1 MKISRDRT
9 KDYKSSPTP
18 LRLKEIKLAGFKSF
32 VDPTHIS
39 IPGHVVGIVGPNGCG
54 KSNVIDAVRWVL
66 GESSARHLRGETM
79 QDVIFNGAGDRKQG
93 HRASVELIFDNS
105 LSRAGGEWATYAEIA
120 IRRVLEREG
129 NSEYYIN
136 GVHVRRRDVADLFLG
151 TGVGARAYGI
161 IEQGMI
167 SQVIEAKPEEL
178 RVFLEE
184 AAGVSKY
191 RERRRETELRLADTR
206 DNLQRV
212 TDIREELGKQ
222 VEHLQAQAEVAVKYR
237 DLQHELDE
245 TQSLM
250 WLARKQEALAQRT
263 RFGRDLERASLDAEA
278 EVARLREI
286 ERRLEEL
293 RVRFYAASDTV
304 SAAQGQ
310 FFQAGAE
317 VARIE
322 QQLQFMRDSR
332 ARVEQQ
338 LKQVEADLAQ
348 CVLQRTQA
356 AASCEDWR
364 GKLGLAT
371 GQLERLLV
379 RVASETE
386 RVPVA
391 EASFRDAQIR
401 VDELRAELARI
412 EQDLQVQSTH
422 VEHADK
428 LLQQLEGRN
437 LRLVQERGALA
448 APDDAALHSQREEL
462 SRTERDLDELRS
474 ALERHAA
481 ELPGREQAWREAQQ
495 AVESIASRVTSLGAK
510 RAALEALQA
519 RLARGDNIKDWL
531 ERHGLDAHKRLW
543 QGMRIEGG
551 WEDALEAVLEER
563 LNAVLV
569 ERMHVSQEWW
579 TQFPPAKLAMF
590 SAEALDDPLATEAWQ
605 GLQPLAAYVTSREQP
620 VAAVLREWLHAVYV
634 VENAAEAL
642 NLRHQLAAGS
652 VLVTREGHMFTRQS
666 VRFYAPDSEL
676 HGVLSRQREIE
687 EIGAQIEAEQ
697 VVLDDRRR
705 SAQEREDELSRLR
718 NRIASL
724 RSEIDA
730 AQERAHELELEVL
743 RLSEQVDR
751 TTQRGA
757 QIAAELAEIAH
768 QCATESDHRRFAQAE
783 VERLQ
788 ALRSRADAALADA
801 AVRFGASES
810 ALQEQRR
817 ALAEAEKE
825 SQEAV
830 FEQKTCAQRIADLEQ
845 VLNGLDEQRA
855 RLGESGS
862 TLRAEAVRFDETPL
876 AEELQRALEARAVCE
891 RALSQAREEQQG
903 SESTL
908 RQTEQERLGGEQRLE
923 PLRERIGELRL
934 KEQEARLIEEQFD
947 QQLVEAGAD
956 QDALRAQLEKGT
968 RSSRLNAEITRLQ
981 EEIAALG
988 AVNLAALEEL
998 SAARERKAYLDAQ
1011 SADLTTALETLEN
1024 AIRRI
1029 DRETREL
1036 LATTFEAVNRNFGEL
1051 FPSLFGGGQARL
1063 VLTGEEILDA
1073 GIQVTAQPPG
1083 KRNTSIHLLS
1093 GGEKALTA
1101 LALIFSMFK
1110 LNPAPFCLLDEVDA
1124 PLDDSNTLRF
1134 CALVKRM
1141 AAETQFIFISHNKL
1155 TMEIAEQ
1162 LIGVTMQELG
1172 VSRVV
1177 AVDIE
1182 EALKLTEKQAA

>member
-1 MKISRDRT
+1 M
-9 KDYKSSPTP
+9 
-18 LRLKEIKLAGFKSF
+18 RLKEIKLAGFKSF

-93 HRASVELIFDNS
+93 HRASVELVFDNS
-105 LSRAGGEWATYAEIA
+105 LSRAGGEWASYAEIA

-167 SQVIEAKPEEL
+167 SQIIEAKPEEL

-191 RERRRETELRLADTR
+191 RERRRETELRLSDTR

-222 VEHLQAQAEVAVKYR
+222 LERLQAQAEVAVKYR

-245 TQSLM
+245 THQLL
-250 WLARKQEALAQRT
+250 WLVRKQEAAAQRA
-263 RFGRDLERASLDAEA
+263 RIGRDLERASLDAEA
-278 EVARLREI
+278 EVARLREV

-293 RVRFYAASDTV
+293 RAQFYATSDVV
-304 SAAQGQ
+304 SAAQGR

-332 ARVEQQ
+332 SRVEQQ
-338 LKQVEADLAQ
+338 LQQVEGDLAQ
-348 CVLQRTQA
+348 CTLQRTQS
-356 AASCEDWR
+356 AASHEEWQH
-364 GKLGLAT
+364 KLATAT

-379 RVASETE
+379 RVASESE
-386 RVPVA
+386 RLPVA
-391 EASFRDAQIR
+391 EASFRDAQNR

-412 EQDLQVQSTH
+412 DQDLQVQGTH

-428 LLQQLEGRN
+428 LLLQLEGRGQ
-437 LRLVQERGALA
+437 RLTQERATLA
-448 APDDAALHSQREEL
+448 APDDEGLQSQRREL
-462 SRTERDLDELRS
+462 SRTEAELDELRA
-474 ALERHAA
+474 ALERHAS
-481 ELPGREQAWREAQQ
+481 ELPERERAWREGQQ
-495 AVESIASRVTSLGAK
+495 AVEAIAARVTSLGAR

-531 ERHGLDAHKRLW
+531 ERHGLAARKRLW
-543 QGMRIEGG
+543 QEMRIEGG

-563 LNAVLV
+563 LNAVAV
-569 ERMHVSQEWW
+569 ERMHVSQQWW

-590 SAEALDDPLATEAWQ
+590 SADATDGVAAAESWR
-605 GLQPLAAYVTSREQP
+605 GLEPLAAYVASREEP
-620 VAAVLREWLHAVYV
+620 VARVLSEWLHGVYV
-634 VENAAEAL
+634 VESVAIAL
-642 NLRHQLAAGS
+642 DMRLELAVGMM
-652 VLVTREGHMFTRQS
+652 LVTREGHMFTRQS
-666 VRFYAPDSEL
+666 ARFYAPDSEL

-687 EIGAQIEAEQ
+687 QIGAQIDAEQ

-705 SAQEREDELSRLR
+705 SAQEREDELTRLR

-724 RSEIDA
+724 RTEIDA
-730 AQERAHELELEVL
+730 GQERAHALELDVL

-751 TTQRGA
+751 STQRGA
-757 QIAAELAEIAH
+757 QIAAELAEIGQQSA
-768 QCATESDHRRFAQAE
+768 AESDHRRLAQAE

-788 ALRSRADAALADA
+788 ALRAQADAALGEANA
-801 AVRFGASES
+801 RYNASQS

-817 ALAEAEKE
+817 ALQEAEKE

-830 FEQKTCAQRIADLEQ
+830 FQQKACAQRIVDLEQ
-845 VLNGLDEQRA
+845 LLAGLEEQRA
-855 RLGESGS
+855 RLAESES
-862 TLRAEAVRFDETPL
+862 VLRAEAVRFDEAPL
-876 AEELQRALEARAVCE
+876 AEELQRALEARGTCE
-891 RALSQAREEQQG
+891 RALAQARDEQQV
-903 SESTL
+903 SETIL
-908 RQTEQERLGGEQRLE
+908 RQTEQERLGAEQRLE
-923 PLRERIGELRL
+923 PLRARIGELRL
-934 KEQEARLIEEQFD
+934 KEQEARLTEEQFD
-947 QQLVEAGAD
+947 RQLVDAGAD

-998 SAARERKAYLDAQ
+998 SAARERKEYLDAQ

-1036 LATTFEAVNRNFGEL
+1036 LAATFEAVNRNFGEL

-1141 AAETQFIFISHNKL
+1141 AADTQFIFISHNKL

-1162 LIGVTMQELG
+1162 LVGVTMQELG

>member
-1 MKISRDRT
+1 M
-9 KDYKSSPTP
+9 
-18 LRLKEIKLAGFKSF
+18 RLKEIKLAGFKSF

-39 IPGHVVGIVGPNGCG
+39 IPGQVVGVVGPNGCG

-79 QDVIFNGAGDRKQG
+79 QDVIFNGAGERKQG
-93 HRASVELIFDNS
+93 HRASVELVFDNS
-105 LSRAGGEWATYAEIA
+105 LSRAGGEWASYAEIA

-167 SQVIEAKPEEL
+167 SQIIEAKPEEL

-212 TDIREELGKQ
+212 TDIREELAKQ
-222 VEHLQAQAEVAVKYR
+222 LEHLQAQAEVAAKYR
-237 DLQHELDE
+237 SLNDELAE
-245 TQSLM
+245 TQQLL
-250 WLARKQEALAQRT
+250 WLVRKQEAGAQRS
-263 RFGRDLERASLDAEA
+263 RIGRDLERASLDAEA
-278 EVARLREI
+278 EVTRLREV
-286 ERRLEEL
+286 EKGLEEQ

-332 ARVEQQ
+332 SRVEQQ
-338 LKQVEADLAQ
+338 LTQVDTDLAQ
-348 CVLQRTQA
+348 CALQHTQST
-356 AASCEDWR
+356 ASRADWQR
-364 GKLGLAT
+364 KLAEAT
-371 GQLERLLV
+371 GQLEVLLV

-386 RVPVA
+386 RVPIA
-391 EASFRDAQIR
+391 EAGFRDAQAR
-401 VDELRAELARI
+401 VEELRAELARV

-428 LLQQLEGRN
+428 LLQQLEGRGM
-437 LRLVQERGALA
+437 RLTQERAALAVPDDGALQSLRHDLA
-448 APDDAALHSQREEL
+448 STESEL
-462 SRTERDLDELRS
+462 GELRA
-474 ALERHAA
+474 ALERHEADLPAA
-481 ELPGREQAWREAQQ
+481 EQAWREAQQ
-495 AVESIASRVTSLGAK
+495 AVEAIASRVTALGAK
-510 RAALEALQA
+510 RGALEALQE
-519 RLARGDNIKDWL
+519 RLARGGNIQEWL
-531 ERHGLDAHKRLW
+531 ERHGLEGRKRLW
-543 QGMRIEGG
+543 QGVRIERG

-563 LNAVLV
+563 LNAVAV
-569 ERMHVSQEWW
+569 ERLDAAQGWW

-590 SAEALDDPLATEAWQ
+590 GSEPDAVVPNFESWH
-605 GLQPLAAYVTSREQP
+605 GLQPLAAYVTATDP
-620 VAAVLREWLHAVYV
+620 TVTAALSEWLRAVYV
-634 VENAAEAL
+634 VESAADAL
-642 NLRHQLAAGS
+642 ALYRELPAGAVLA
-652 VLVTREGHMFTRQS
+652 TREGHVFTRHS
-666 VRFYAPDSEL
+666 VCFYAPDNEL

-687 EIGAQIEAEQ
+687 EIAVQIDSEQ
-697 VVLDDRRR
+697 VVLGDRRR
-705 SAQEREDELSRLR
+705 IAQEREDALVRLR

-724 RSEIDA
+724 RQEIEA

-757 QIAAELAEIAH
+757 QIGAEVAEIA
-768 QCATESDHRRFAQAE
+768 QQSALESEHRQLAQAE

-788 ALRSRADAALADA
+788 AHRAEADAQLAQASARFSASQAALN
-801 AVRFGASES
+801 
-810 ALQEQRR
+810 EQRR
-817 ALAEAEKE
+817 ALQDAEKE

-830 FEQKTCAQRIADLEQ
+830 FEQKTCAQRIADLDQ
-845 VLNGLDEQRA
+845 VLTGLEEQRA
-855 RLGESGS
+855 RLEESGAA
-862 TLRAEAVRFDETPL
+862 LRADMLRFEEAPL
-876 AEELQRALEARAVCE
+876 AEELQRALDARAVCE
-891 RALSQAREEQQG
+891 RALAQARDEQHALEG
-903 SESTL
+903 NL
-908 RQTEQERLGGEQRLE
+908 RQAEQERLGAEQRLE

-934 KEQEARLIEEQFD
+934 KEQEARLTEEQFD
-947 QQLVEAGAD
+947 RQLVEAGAD
-956 QDALRAQLEKGT
+956 QEALRAQLEKGT

-998 SAARERKAYLDAQ
+998 SAARERKEYLDAQ

-1036 LATTFEAVNRNFGEL
+1036 LAATFEQVNRNFGEL

-1083 KRNTSIHLLS
+1083 KRNSSIHLLS

-1110 LNPAPFCLLDEVDA
+1110 LNPAPFCMLDEVDA

-1141 AAETQFIFISHNKL
+1141 SAETQFVFISHNKI

>member
-1 MKISRDRT
+1 M
-9 KDYKSSPTP
+9 
-18 LRLKEIKLAGFKSF
+18 RLKEIKLAGFKSF

-39 IPGHVVGIVGPNGCG
+39 IPGQVVGVVGPNGCG

-79 QDVIFNGAGDRKQG
+79 QDVIFNGAGERKQG
-93 HRASVELIFDNS
+93 HRASVELVFDNS
-105 LSRAGGEWATYAEIA
+105 LSRAGGEWASYAEIA

-167 SQVIEAKPEEL
+167 SQIIEAKPEEL

-212 TDIREELGKQ
+212 TDIREELAKQ
-222 VEHLQAQAEVAVKYR
+222 LEHLQAQAEVAAKYR
-237 DLQHELDE
+237 ELNDELDE
-245 TQSLM
+245 TQQLM
-250 WLARKQEALAQRT
+250 WLVRKQEAGAQRA
-263 RFGRDLERASLDAEA
+263 RIGRDLERASLDAEA
-278 EVARLREI
+278 EVTRLREV
-286 ERRLEEL
+286 EKDLEEL

-322 QQLQFMRDSR
+322 QQLQFVRDSR
-332 ARVEQQ
+332 SRVEQQ
-338 LKQVEADLAQ
+338 LSQVAADLAQ
-348 CVLQRTQA
+348 CALQRTQS
-356 AASCEDWR
+356 AASREDWQR
-364 GKLGLAT
+364 KLAEAT

-379 RVASETE
+379 RVAAETE
-386 RVPVA
+386 RVPLA
-391 EASFRDAQIR
+391 EAGFRDAQIR
-401 VDELRAELARI
+401 VDALRAELARI

-422 VEHADK
+422 VEHGDK
-428 LLQQLEGRN
+428 LMQQLEARG
-437 LRLVQERGALA
+437 LRLTQERSALA
-448 APDDAALHSQREEL
+448 APDDAALQALR
-462 SRTERDLDELRS
+462 RDLSLAENELGELRT
-474 ALERHAA
+474 ALERHETDLPAA
-481 ELPGREQAWREAQQ
+481 EQAWREAQQ
-495 AVESIASRVTSLGAK
+495 AVESIASRVTALGAK
-510 RAALEALQA
+510 RSALEALQA
-519 RLARGDNIKDWL
+519 RLASGGNIQDWL
-531 ERHGLDAHKRLW
+531 ERQGLEGHKRLW
-543 QGMRIEGG
+543 QGMRIERG

-563 LNAVLV
+563 LNAVAV
-569 ERMHVSQEWW
+569 ERLHAAQQWW

-590 SAEALDDPLATEAWQ
+590 SADSAGSAPSEASWH
-605 GLQPLAAYVTSREQP
+605 GLQPLAAYVTALEP
-620 VAAVLREWLHAVYV
+620 AVHAVLAEWLEAVYV
-634 VENAAEAL
+634 VETVGDAL
-642 NLRHQLAAGS
+642 SLHHELPASA
-652 VLVTREGHMFTRQS
+652 VLVTREGHVFTRHS
-666 VRFYAPDSEL
+666 VSFYAPDNEL

-687 EIGAQIEAEQ
+687 EIGVQIESQ
-697 VVLDDRRR
+697 HVVLDDRRR
-705 SAQEREDELSRLR
+705 IAQEREDALAQLR
-718 NRIASL
+718 SRIASL
-724 RSEIDA
+724 RLEIET
-730 AQERAHELELEVL
+730 AQEKAHELELEVL
-743 RLSEQVDR
+743 RLSEQLDR

-757 QIAAELAEIAH
+757 QIAAELEEIAR
-768 QCATESDHRRFAQAE
+768 ESALEADHRRLAQAE
-783 VERLQ
+783 VTRLQ
-788 ALRSRADAALADA
+788 ELRAATDGELGEA
-801 AVRFGASES
+801 AARFSASES

-817 ALAEAEKE
+817 ALQEAEKE

-830 FEQKTCAQRIADLEQ
+830 FEQKTCAQRIVDTEQ
-845 VLNGLDEQRA
+845 VLAGLDEQLA
-855 RLGESGS
+855 RLEESEGA
-862 TLRAEAVRFDETPL
+862 LRTDVVRFDETPL
-876 AEELQRALEARAVCE
+876 AEELQRALDARGVCE
-891 RALSQAREEQQG
+891 RALAQARDGQHGLEAN
-903 SESTL
+903 L
-908 RQTEQERLGGEQRLE
+908 RQSEQDRLSAEQRLE

-934 KEQEARLIEEQFD
+934 KEQEARLTEEQFE

-956 QDALRAQLEKGT
+956 QERLRAQLEKGT
-968 RSSRLNAEITRLQ
+968 RSGRLNAEISRLQ
-981 EEIAALG
+981 EEIGALG

-998 SAARERKAYLDAQ
+998 SAARERKEYLDAQ

-1036 LATTFEAVNRNFGEL
+1036 LAATFEEVNRNFGEL

-1063 VLTGEEILDA
+1063 ILTGDEILDA

-1083 KRNTSIHLLS
+1083 KRNSSIHLLS

-1110 LNPAPFCLLDEVDA
+1110 LNPAPFCMLDEVDA

-1141 AAETQFIFISHNKL
+1141 AAETQFIFISHNKI

-1162 LIGVTMQELG
+1162 LVGVTMQELG